1 MWKKLTA
8 LSLSFVFLLL
18 SCMNIQCRV
27 KLNGQLLE
35 GTFSPR
41 VFNQCVLAATMA
53 SEEIIEGLPSMPEPK
68 KKYRL
73 SFKCPDN
80 NCPVLT
86 DALLRSVEGI
96 ELVDAVFVNGVQLGC
111 VENGPQLYEH
121 LRSFIR
127 NQMPTSAVSGTISGR
142 LSIHKLYSRK
152 DQETSYND
160 MVLLISGMAPVIYLD
175 DKGKLV

>member
-1 MWKKLTA
+1 MWKKLAA

-18 SCMNIQCRV
+18 SCMNIQCRAKV
-27 KLNGQLLE
+27 NGQLLD
-35 GTFSPR
+35 GSFSPG
-41 VFNQCVLAATMA
+41 VFNQCVLTATLA
-53 SEEIIEGLPSMPEPK
+53 SEEIIKGQPLMPEAE

-73 SFKCPDN
+73 SLRSPDN

-86 DALLRSVEGI
+86 DALLCSTEGI
-96 ELVDAVFVNGVQLGC
+96 DIVDAVFVNGVQLGC

-127 NQMPTSAVSGTISGR
+127 NQMPTSAVSGTISGQ
-142 LSIHKLYSRK
+142 LSIHKLYSRENR
-152 DQETSYND
+152 ETAYND
-160 MVLLISGMAPVIYLD
+160 MVLLISGMAPVIYID